1 MAGED
6 HLGTSSLPLLP
17 TILDRAPE
25 FCRHARRCYDVNS
38 PMMHVVRK
46 FAGTVLP
53 GIVKPLRV
61 LWNEV
66 IGFMFLVLGV
76 IFGFSAWRKYKE
88 FSGDFASLLLLIMA
102 GFFVVLMIGY
112 GLSSFLRARRIGRG

>member
-1 MAGED
+1 
-6 HLGTSSLPLLP
+6 
-17 TILDRAPE
+17 
-25 FCRHARRCYDVNS
+25 
-38 PMMHVVRK
+38 MMHVVRK

-88 FSGDFASLLLLIMA
+88 FNGDFASLLLLIMA
-102 GFFVVLMIGY
+102 GFFVVLMIG
-112 GLSSFLRARRIGRG
+112 SWQRRLRHWLGNFPLQASIVG